1 VKTKRAFNLGSIAIK
16 FSAILLVMASLTAL
30 AIWVGKSVF
39 QDFSNSLSTF
49 EAEYVPNL
57 KQSSAMIE
65 TAGTLGES
73 LSSILVAESGDEM
86 SSKAATADQ
95 LLSQLS
101 DTASGLSGDDEQM
114 LLEAI
119 SSASASIKLLVDT
132 RAQEI
137 INDELTLS
145 GSDVLNAAAVTAHLA
160 LTELGRSVLQQVS
173 MSPADTT
180 VTSIASKLEEVSN
193 ISDLDGTIGG
203 LLSVILTGSSADDM
217 AGLQTA
223 IVGSA
228 ELVAQLQ
235 SFSAKL
241 KLDAK
246 VIAAIQTMIEQAD
259 PSTGVLAARKIVI
272 DAREVAGSAAKAAA
286 DEVALITDA
295 ARGLGRRSVS
305 AIDDASGRLDQYA
318 EAGNSRMTTIAWAS
332 APLAILSILGALILI
347 VRPLIAVTK
356 VTERLANGDMA
367 PVTGFQKTGG
377 EIGRMAQALT
387 IFRDGMISQKRLEKE
402 DREREAAAQEKAARQ
417 EHETRA
423 RDEMERVRLAEI
435 EAKERD
441 REDKIAKERAVH
453 QAQVEAERKA
463 RSDEQAMVVETL
475 GKSLKRLSDGD
486 LTSDINA
493 PFPKEYERIRQD
505 FNAAIHSLR
514 ETIGAVTLNAVSIR
528 NETSYISSAAD
539 DLARRTEK
547 QAATLEQTAAAM
559 DELNSSVRSAAEG
572 ATQASEMS
580 QQAKRNAED
589 GGEVARS
596 AARAMDGIKT
606 SSQEI
611 SKITSVIENI
621 AFQTNL
627 LALNAGVE
635 AARAGEAGRGF
646 AVVATEVRALA
657 QRSSE
662 AAGEINALIQRSGD
676 QVQQGVELV
685 DKTGSSL
692 SLIVEVV
699 SEISQRITAIAI
711 SSKEQASGINEI
723 NTAVNQLDQVTQQNA
738 AMFEETSAASHSLRS
753 EADALAAAVAKF
765 QSGNTTGKEAKK
777 SETKTGYEFSRLQ
790 A

>member
-1 VKTKRAFNLGSIAIK
+1 MKTKRAFNLGSIAIK

-39 QDFSNSLSTF
+39 QDFTNSLSTF

-114 LLEAI
+114 LL
-119 SSASASIKLLVDT
+119 
-132 RAQEI
+132 QEI

-228 ELVAQLQ
+228 ELVAQIQ

-402 DREREAAAQEKAARQ
+402 DRDREAAAQEKAARQ

-580 QQAKRNAED
+580 Q
-589 GGEVARS
+589 
-596 AARAMDGIKT
+596 
-606 SSQEI
+606 
-611 SKITSVIENI
+611 NI

-692 SLIVEVV
+692 SLIVDVV

-765 QSGNTTGKEAKK
+765 QSGHTTGKEAKK
-777 SETKTGYEFSRLQ
+777 SESKTGYEFNRLQ